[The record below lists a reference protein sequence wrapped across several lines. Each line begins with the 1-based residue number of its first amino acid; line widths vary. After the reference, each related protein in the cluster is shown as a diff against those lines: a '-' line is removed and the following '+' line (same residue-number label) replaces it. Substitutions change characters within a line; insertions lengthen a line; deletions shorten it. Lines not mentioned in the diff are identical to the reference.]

1 MRKREIL
8 EQYRDIVLEIKSLE
22 RQAEF
27 LTRDIG
33 GPKPI
38 RGVQLTGMPRGTN
51 DPEAAALQT
60 IEDENIIHDIHM
72 KMQELNMYLDE
83 FCRIIESISIRRTR
97 NIIRDYYASGM
108 TDEAIAADHGLS
120 ASRVNQIRLDY
131 LKEIDNEK

>member
-51 DPEAAALQT
+51 DQEAAALQT
-60 IEDENIIHDIHM
+60 IEDG
-72 KMQELNMYLDE
+72 
-83 FCRIIESISIRRTR
+83 IIESISIRRTR

-108 TDEAIAADHGLS
+108 TDEAIAADQGLS